1 MVEVVRGCLGHSGVD
16 RVALDDAGVVG
27 AGMVDG
33 GVEEAGCDAVAAVL
47 AAHHEARD
55 RPDRGVVE
63 GFGGLLEG
71 ARARQARLI
80 GAR

>member
-16 RVALDDAGVVG
+16 RVALDDA
-27 AGMVDG
+27 